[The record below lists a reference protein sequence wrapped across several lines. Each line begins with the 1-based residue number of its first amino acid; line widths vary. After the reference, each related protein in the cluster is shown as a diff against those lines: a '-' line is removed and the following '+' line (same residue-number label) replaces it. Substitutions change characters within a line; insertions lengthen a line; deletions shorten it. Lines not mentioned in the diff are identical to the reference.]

1 MENDLIYLDT
11 YLLQQDMRIRLPKAI
26 LTNLPA
32 EKGKT
37 KFEIYLDKAG
47 LYRYRLIASNGES
60 VAMAEDG
67 YKSKSGCLGGIKSVA
82 ANAPTSEIV
91 DESAK

>member
-37 KFEIYLDKAG
+37 KFEIYLDKKNAE
-47 LYRYRLIASNGES
+47 LRLKICSADTE
-60 VAMAEDG
+60 V
-67 YKSKSGCLGGIKSVA
+67 
-82 ANAPTSEIV
+82 SE
-91 DESAK
+91 K